1 MGRLS
6 APLDALITGRTNE
19 SLEGCVTLEDVD
31 VDIFLRF
38 AQFVYTG
45 AYQGFAPVERESSAG
60 HVERATPCRNRQILT
75 TIMEAYIRCQNGS
88 IRIDGDL
95 LSYKAGAVG

>member
-45 AYQGFAPVERESSAG
+45 AYQGFAPVERE
-60 HVERATPCRNRQILT
+60 RALLDILKEPPL
-75 TIMEAYIRCQNGS
+75 IEIGKY
-88 IRIDGDL
+88 
-95 LSYKAGAVG
+95 